1 LDNKM
6 AKEFKKLIGNRIY
19 VEMPKKEESKLI
31 VDENTKEA
39 LQKEMLK
46 KMSKLTVYAVGDLVT
61 NVAEGDTILI
71 DPSALSKAPLIP
83 LSDDKDVLLI
93 SPFDVIHVW

>member
-1 LDNKM
+1 M
-6 AKEFKKLIGNRIY
+6 EFKKLLGNRIY
-19 VEMPKKEESKLI
+19 VELPKKEESKLI

-46 KMSKLTVYAVGDLVT
+46 KMSRLTVYAVGDLVN
-61 NVAEGDTILI
+61 NVSVGEEILV
-71 DPSALSKAPLIP
+71 DPSSLSKALVIP
-83 LSDDKDVLLI
+83 ISDEKDVLLI

>member
-1 LDNKM
+1 M
-6 AKEFKKLIGNRIY
+6 EFKKLLGNRIY
-19 VEMPKKEESKLI
+19 AEVPKKEESKLV

-39 LQKEMLK
+39 LQREMLK

-61 NVAEGDTILI
+61 NIVPGDVILV
-71 DPSALSKAPLIP
+71 DPGQLSKALLIP
-83 LSDDKDVLLI
+83 LSDEKDVLLI